1 MTAVGAAAAEEQA
14 AKLGRLRWMD
24 GRKGGAYAIR
34 SLLLL
39 SWKKKTN
46 EQKKSG
52 GVVEWWS
59 CGVSVVALLPSSTGA
74 TQCSAPNKLLSGTR
88 TRAGTTTGACISI
101 CSHTANKSTTHNH
114 PCSTTGRSFA
124 DAQTLYYSLPIEKW
138 VCKKTRHDHD
148 HHHVSSKK
156 FVLQMFFNYH
166 KTSEPN
172 NNKINILS
180 NKRK

>member
-1 MTAVGAAAAEEQA
+1 
-14 AKLGRLRWMD
+14 MD
-24 GRKGGAYAIR
+24 GWEKRGCICNKKFTFTQ
-34 SLLLL
+34 LE
-39 SWKKKTN
+39 KKKN
-46 EQKKSG
+46 QRAKKK
-52 GVVEWWS
+52 VVEWWS
-59 CGVSVVALLPSSTGA
+59 GGVSVVALLPSSTGA